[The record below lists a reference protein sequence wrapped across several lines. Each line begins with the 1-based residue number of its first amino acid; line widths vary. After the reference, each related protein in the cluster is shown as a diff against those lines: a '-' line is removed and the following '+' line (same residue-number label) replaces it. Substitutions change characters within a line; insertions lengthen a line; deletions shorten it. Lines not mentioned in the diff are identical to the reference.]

1 MVEIKKH
8 WEKIYET
15 KELDGVS
22 WFQEKPSTSLSLI
35 EGSSIKKDVEI
46 IDIGCGKSYLID
58 NLLKNQF
65 SDVSILDISNN
76 ALKEVQKRISKYTN
90 KGNLFNSNV
99 LDFNT
104 DKRFDIWHDRA
115 VFHFLTTEKE
125 VRNYIKIAENHI
137 REGGTLIIGTFSEN
151 GPLKCSGLEI
161 SRYSVEDLKL
171 LFTKSFDLVEHLN
184 TDHTTPFDTIQNFN
198 FCRFKKL
205 K

>member
-1 MVEIKKH
+1 MEERKKH
-8 WEKIYET
+8 WENIYET

-35 EGSSIKKDVEI
+35 EGSSIKKNVEI

-76 ALKEVQKRISKYTN
+76 ALKEVQKRTSKYTN
-90 KGNLFNSNV
+90 KGDLFNSNV

-104 DKRFDIWHDRA
+104 EKRFDIWHDRA
-115 VFHFLTTEKE
+115 VFHFLTTEKD

>member
-1 MVEIKKH
+1 MEERKKH
-8 WEKIYET
+8 WENIYET

-35 EGSSIKKDVEI
+35 EGSSIKKNVEI

>member
-1 MVEIKKH
+1 MEERKKH
-8 WEKIYET
+8 WENIYET

-35 EGSSIKKDVEI
+35 EGSNIKKNVEI

-125 VRNYIKIAENHI
+125 VSNYIKIAENHI

>member
-22 WFQEKPSTSLSLI
+22 WFQEKPSTSISLI

-76 ALKEVQKRISKYTN
+76 ALKEVQKRTSKYTN
-90 KGNLFNSNV
+90 KGDLFNSNV

-115 VFHFLTTEKE
+115 VFHFLTTEKD

-171 LFTKSFDLVEHLN
+171 LFTKGFDLVEHLN

>member
-1 MVEIKKH
+1 MEERKKH
-8 WEKIYET
+8 WENIYET

-35 EGSSIKKDVEI
+35 EGSSIKKNVEI

-76 ALKEVQKRISKYTN
+76 ALKEVQKRTSKYTN
-90 KGNLFNSNV
+90 KGDLFNSNV

-125 VRNYIKIAENHI
+125 VSNYIKIAENHI

>member
-1 MVEIKKH
+1 MVESKKH

-15 KELDGVS
+15 KDLQV
-22 WFQEKPSTSLSLI
+22 LSI
-35 EGSSIKKDVEI
+35 EIEPVYANIFGSIKKDAEFTP
-46 IDIGCGKSYLID
+46 IGCGKSYLID

-65 SDVSILDISNN
+65 SNVSILDISNN
-76 ALKEVQKRISKYTN
+76 ALNEVQKRTSKYTN
-90 KGNLFNSNV
+90 RGNLFNSNV

-104 DKRFDIWHDRA
+104 DKRFDLWHDRA

-125 VRNYIKIAENHI
+125 VRNYIEISENHI
-137 REGGTLIIGTFSEN
+137 RKGGTLIIGTFSEN

-161 SRYSVEDLKL
+161 SRYSVEHLKL
-171 LFTKSFDLVEHLN
+171 LFCNSFELVEHLN
-184 TDHTTPFDTIQNFN
+184 TNHTTPFETIQNFN

>member
-1 MVEIKKH
+1 MGEIKKH
-8 WEKIYET
+8 WENIYET
-15 KELDGVS
+15 KEINGVS
-22 WFQEKPSTSLSLI
+22 WFQENPSTSLSLI
-35 EGSSIKKDVEI
+35 EGSNIKKDIEI

-58 NLLKNQF
+58 NLLKNKF

-76 ALKEVQKRISKYTN
+76 ALKEVKKRTSKYTN
-90 KGNLFNSNV
+90 KGNLYNSNI
-99 LDFNT
+99 LDFNS

-125 VRNYIKIAENHI
+125 VRNYIRISENQI
-137 REGGTLIIGTFSEN
+137 RKGGTLIIGTFSEN

-161 SRYSVEDLKL
+161 SRYSVDDLKL
-171 LFTKSFDLVEHLN
+171 LFSESFELVEHLN
-184 TDHTTPFDTIQNFN
+184 TDHATPFDTIQNFN

>member
-1 MVEIKKH
+1 
-8 WEKIYET
+8 
-15 KELDGVS
+15 VS
-22 WFQEKPSTSLSLI
+22 K
-35 EGSSIKKDVEI
+35 
-46 IDIGCGKSYLID
+46 
-58 NLLKNQF
+58 
-65 SDVSILDISNN
+65 
-76 ALKEVQKRISKYTN
+76 
-90 KGNLFNSNV
+90 
-99 LDFNT
+99 
-104 DKRFDIWHDRA
+104 
-115 VFHFLTTEKE
+115 
-125 VRNYIKIAENHI
+125 YIKIAENHI

>member
-1 MVEIKKH
+1 MEERKKH
-8 WEKIYET
+8 WENIYET

-35 EGSSIKKDVEI
+35 EGSSIKKNVEI

-76 ALKEVQKRISKYTN
+76 ALKEVQKRTSKYTN
-90 KGNLFNSNV
+90 KGDLFNNNV

-104 DKRFDIWHDRA
+104 EKRFDIWHDRA
-115 VFHFLTTEKE
+115 VFHFLTTEKD

>member
-1 MVEIKKH
+1 MEESKKH

-22 WFQEKPSTSLSLI
+22 WFQQKPSTSLSLI
-35 EGSSIKKDVEI
+35 EGSSIKKDAEI

-65 SDVSILDISNN
+65 SNVSILDISNN
-76 ALKEVQKRISKYTN
+76 ALNEVQKRTSKYTN
-90 KGNLFNSNV
+90 RGNLFNSNV

-104 DKRFDIWHDRA
+104 GKKFDLWHDRA

-125 VRNYIKIAENHI
+125 VRSYIEISENHI
-137 REGGTLIIGTFSEN
+137 RKGGTLIIGTFSEN

-171 LFTKSFDLVEHLN
+171 LFAESFELVEDLN

-198 FCRFKKL
+198 FCRFIKL

>member
-1 MVEIKKH
+1 MEERKKH
-8 WEKIYET
+8 WENIYET

-35 EGSSIKKDVEI
+35 EGSSIKKNVEI

-115 VFHFLTTEKE
+115 VFHFLTTEKD

>member
-1 MVEIKKH
+1 MGERKKH

-22 WFQEKPSTSLSLI
+22 WFQQKPSISLSLI
-35 EGSSIKKDVEI
+35 EGSSIKKDAEI

-65 SDVSILDISNN
+65 SNVSILDISNN
-76 ALKEVQKRISKYTN
+76 ALNEVQKRTSKYTN
-90 KGNLFNSNV
+90 RGNLFNSNV

-104 DKRFDIWHDRA
+104 GKRFDLWHDRA

-125 VRNYIKIAENHI
+125 VRSYIEISENHI
-137 REGGTLIIGTFSEN
+137 RKGGTLIIGTFSEN

-171 LFTKSFDLVEHLN
+171 LFAESFELVEDLN

>member
-1 MVEIKKH
+1 MEERKKH
-8 WEKIYET
+8 WENIYET

-76 ALKEVQKRISKYTN
+76 ALKEVQKRTSKYTN

>member
-1 MVEIKKH
+1 MEESKKH
-8 WEKIYET
+8 WENIYET
-15 KELDGVS
+15 KEINGVS
-22 WFQEKPSTSLSLI
+22 WFQENPSTSLSLI
-35 EGSSIKKDVEI
+35 EGSNIKKDIEI

-58 NLLKNQF
+58 NLLKNKF

-76 ALKEVQKRISKYTN
+76 ALKEVKKRTSKYTN
-90 KGNLFNSNV
+90 KGNLYNSNI
-99 LDFNT
+99 LDFNS

-125 VRNYIKIAENHI
+125 VRNYIRISENQI
-137 REGGTLIIGTFSEN
+137 RKGGTLIIGTFSEN

-161 SRYSVEDLKL
+161 SRYSVDDLKL
-171 LFTKSFDLVEHLN
+171 LFSESFELVEHLN
-184 TDHTTPFDTIQNFN
+184 TDHATPFDTIQNFN

>member
-35 EGSSIKKDVEI
+35 EGSSIKKNVEI

>member
-46 IDIGCGKSYLID
+46 IDIGCGRSYLID

>member
-1 MVEIKKH
+1 MEERKKH
-8 WEKIYET
+8 WENIYET

-35 EGSSIKKDVEI
+35 EGSSIKKNVEI

-125 VRNYIKIAENHI
+125 VSNYIKIAENHI

>member
-1 MVEIKKH
+1 MQNEQQRRAALVYHAKPRPG
-8 WEKIYET
+8 KIEVVPT
-15 KELDGVS
+15 
-22 WFQEKPSTSLSLI
+22 
-35 EGSSIKKDVEI
+35 
-46 IDIGCGKSYLID
+46 KSYDTQRDLALAYSPGVAIPC
-58 NLLKNQF
+58 LEIEKNKE
-65 SDVSILDISNN
+65 DVY
-76 ALKEVQKRISKYTN
+76 KYTN

-184 TDHTTPFDTIQNFN
+184 TDHTTPFNTIQNFN

>member
-22 WFQEKPSTSLSLI
+22 WFQEKPSTSISLI